1 MLHKIVIDLN
11 YRCLKY
17 VNDSMA
23 TLIHCDPSN
32 MHLNRYGQVISQ
44 HSRDSSWNFNS
55 FISNLYKELKSW
67 RKVYWR
73 LWGNCHYLYCATCE
87 SYFALYQVLK

>member
-1 MLHKIVIDLN
+1 MT

-17 VNDSMA
+17 VNESMA
-23 TLIHCDPSN
+23 TIIHCDPSS
-32 MHLNRYGQVISQ
+32 MYLNRFGQIISQ
-44 HSRDSSWNFNS
+44 HSRDSSWNFNN

-73 LWGNCHYLYCATCE
+73 LWGNCHYLYCVTCE
-87 SYFALYQVLK
+87 SHFPLYQVRFSIL